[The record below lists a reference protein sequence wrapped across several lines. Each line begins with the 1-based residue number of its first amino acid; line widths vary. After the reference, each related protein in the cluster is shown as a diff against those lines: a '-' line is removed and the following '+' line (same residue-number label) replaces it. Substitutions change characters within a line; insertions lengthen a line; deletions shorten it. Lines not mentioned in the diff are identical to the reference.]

1 MCHDCSSFVST
12 DLFPCWRRISSVP
25 RHCFADPDMVS
36 DECVPS
42 SRCGLRPSSP
52 PRGRCMVGANA
63 LQWVSMMEENKDRKE
78 VAKMLRAAIRKAA
91 TSSVSSTQSRPA
103 FIFSEDKK
111 KSGTP
116 PGVFNSVGAVFDSD
130 LGRAP
135 GLLCVLLMGLWI
147 LHRLRILAAASGE
160 GSPTSSSRKASKR
173 AAAAQANKKK

>member
-1 MCHDCSSFVST
+1 
-12 DLFPCWRRISSVP
+12 
-25 RHCFADPDMVS
+25 
-36 DECVPS
+36 
-42 SRCGLRPSSP
+42 
-52 PRGRCMVGANA
+52 VGANA

-116 PGVFNSVGAVFDSD
+116 PGVFDSVGAVFDSD